1 MLPYSPHVVI
11 DNVNGFG
18 LYLKTFI
25 KYLQGFFLKKKKKSH
40 LLGSKLSS

>member
-1 MLPYSPHVVI
+1 MLPYSPQVVI

-25 KYLQGFFLKKKKKSH
+25 NYLQGFFFKKKKSH